1 MPKQFKQEDYG
12 LPEYLFN
19 QVIEKCKEARLKE
32 EQVEEVL
39 KRVEREYENAQI
51 NPGEGIGV
59 VVAESFGEPGTQM
72 SIHKDEKIVIK
83 INNKV
88 KNVKIGEFVDSLME
102 LKGALKLDNHSEIL
116 PLNDLEFFVPSLNH
130 EERIEWKKVSECS
143 RHKPVRNLIKLRTA
157 SGRQIIATDNHSFV
171 TRKNNS
177 IVKIKGSDLKLND
190 RIPVI
195 NSFNTEA
202 QKTLDI
208 ADFLEKD
215 YACEDEKGFLE
226 TKHNA
231 KPIPRLIELNKDTGW
246 FIGAYLAE
254 GNALVGSISISNLN
268 DDYINNAKAFFNNMN
283 LDYTEDFHHRGF
295 AFSRDLKANSTLLS
309 QFIISSCGSGSKLK
323 RVPDFAYNASNEFVS
338 GLLRG
343 YFDGDGNFHVDRD
356 MIRVSSNSK
365 QLTDGIALL
374 LSRFK
379 IFSYKIRDKKGQ
391 YWLLIPYKYAPLYL
405 ANINSGIEYKRRD
418 LELLAERARKFWNEK
433 SQDYTD
439 MISGFGTILAD
450 VSRKLGLMTRYVNSA
465 TKRQRIGRTALFRHI
480 KNFEK
485 ISKEKNI
492 DIAEELEIL
501 NRMFNSDVI
510 WDEIVE
516 IEEVNSANEYVYD
529 LSVPGLETFTTFD
542 GIITHNT
549 LNVFHFA
556 GVAEMAVTLGL
567 PRLIEIFDARKTP
580 SSPRMT
586 VYLKRGYARD
596 ITEVRKI
603 AAQIKETKLGHIV
616 TEFSINLSKLR
627 IELALNK
634 AVMRDLRITEAQLV
648 KTLQESL
655 KNTEVKE
662 YKEYITL
669 TPEMKENNI
678 SELYQLKEKSK
689 DLHIKGIKGVKQV
702 LPIKQ
707 DTEFVVICSGTNLKD
722 VLKIEGVDETRTTTN
737 DLFEVL
743 SVLGIEAARNVI
755 ISEAADVIKNQGLDI
770 DMRHIVFLAD
780 VMTMSGNIK
789 GITRSGITSEKE
801 SVLARAIFETPIK
814 HIVNASLV
822 GEVDQLNSVIENVI
836 LNQPVP
842 IGTGLPDLVAKMKK
856 KE

>member
-59 VVAESFGEPGTQM
+59 IVAESFGEPGTQM
-72 SIHKDEKIVIK
+72 
-83 INNKV
+83 
-88 KNVKIGEFVDSLME
+88 
-102 LKGALKLDNHSEIL
+102 
-116 PLNDLEFFVPSLNH
+116 
-130 EERIEWKKVSECS
+130 
-143 RHKPVRNLIKLRTA
+143 
-157 SGRQIIATDNHSFV
+157 
-171 TRKNNS
+171 
-177 IVKIKGSDLKLND
+177 
-190 RIPVI
+190 
-195 NSFNTEA
+195 
-202 QKTLDI
+202 
-208 ADFLEKD
+208 
-215 YACEDEKGFLE
+215 
-226 TKHNA
+226 
-231 KPIPRLIELNKDTGW
+231 
-246 FIGAYLAE
+246 
-254 GNALVGSISISNLN
+254 
-268 DDYINNAKAFFNNMN
+268 
-283 LDYTEDFHHRGF
+283 
-295 AFSRDLKANSTLLS
+295 
-309 QFIISSCGSGSKLK
+309 
-323 RVPDFAYNASNEFVS
+323 
-338 GLLRG
+338 
-343 YFDGDGNFHVDRD
+343 
-356 MIRVSSNSK
+356 
-365 QLTDGIALL
+365 
-374 LSRFK
+374 
-379 IFSYKIRDKKGQ
+379 
-391 YWLLIPYKYAPLYL
+391 
-405 ANINSGIEYKRRD
+405 
-418 LELLAERARKFWNEK
+418 
-433 SQDYTD
+433 
-439 MISGFGTILAD
+439 
-450 VSRKLGLMTRYVNSA
+450 
-465 TKRQRIGRTALFRHI
+465 
-480 KNFEK
+480 
-485 ISKEKNI
+485 
-492 DIAEELEIL
+492 
-501 NRMFNSDVI
+501 
-510 WDEIVE
+510 
-516 IEEVNSANEYVYD
+516 
-529 LSVPGLETFTTFD
+529 
-542 GIITHNT
+542 T

-603 AAQIKETKLGHIV
+603 AAQIKETKLGNIV

-627 IELALNK
+627 IELTLNK

-678 SELYQLKEKSK
+678 S
-689 DLHIKGIKGVKQV
+689 
-702 LPIKQ
+702 
-707 DTEFVVICSGTNLKD
+707 
-722 VLKIEGVDETRTTTN
+722 
-737 DLFEVL
+737 EVL

-842 IGTGLPDLVAKMKK
+842 IGTGLPDLVAKVKK